1 VNPREYDIITITNKK
16 TKEVSYDV
24 VIYEMDDFG
33 AFCVVIEQTGF
44 KTEADAISYAERMM

>member
-1 VNPREYDIITITNKK
+1 MNPREYDIITITNKK